1 MIRSLSAAVHRFELP
16 QPAGF
21 GGLLRIVGSVK
32 NTPDMPVRRRVRLHE
47 QRSGRV
53 VREVW
58 SDAVTGAYAFERL
71 AAGTY
76 YVTSFDHTGAYGGVI
91 ETDVVPEVPA

>member
-1 MIRSLSAAVHRFELP
+1 MRSIPNFLRRVEMP

-58 SDAVTGAYAFERL
+58 SDPVTGAYAFDCL

-76 YVTSFDHTGAYGGVI
+76 YVTSFDHTGTYGGVI
-91 ETDVVPEVPA
+91 ETDVHPEPTP